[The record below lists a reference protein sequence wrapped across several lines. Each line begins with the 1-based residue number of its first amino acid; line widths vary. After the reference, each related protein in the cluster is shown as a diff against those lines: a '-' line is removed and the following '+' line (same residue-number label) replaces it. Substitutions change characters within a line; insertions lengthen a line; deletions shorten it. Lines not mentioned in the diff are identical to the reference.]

1 MLDDGN
7 RVGNNKAISNS
18 GRDNDHKRP
27 AQKPAGEVGAMFKN
41 SVVGTVISLSLW
53 VAVWFVV
60 TNLELVDTEF
70 LSPPQEIVL
79 VLFEL
84 FADGYA
90 GSPLLTHFFVSLG
103 RTLLGFGLAVLVAV
117 PVGLFIGMNQTAYII
132 LNPVFSVLR
141 PIPTI
146 AFIPL
151 VILWFGI
158 GETSKILVIF
168 VSAFLFIVLNVYS
181 GVLQVSSEYKR
192 VAQNLGARWHHMFF
206 YVILPGAAPSIMTG
220 VKTGLAISW
229 AVVVAAELIA
239 AQQGLGYVIMD
250 AATFFRIPV
259 VYVGVLLIGIV
270 GFLLESGVSGLERK
284 FIHWRGR

>member
-1 MLDDGN
+1 MLDDSSP
-7 RVGNNKAISNS
+7 VGKNKAIENG
-18 GRDNDHKRP
+18 GRDGSRGRQGRKS
-27 AQKPAGEVGAMFKN
+27 KGAMRTLFKR
-41 SVVGTVISLSLW
+41 SVFGTAISLSLW
-53 VAVWFVV
+53 VAVWFAI

-117 PVGLFIGMNQTAYII
+117 PVGLFIGMNQTAYIV

-181 GVLQVSSEYKR
+181 GVLQVSAEYKR
-192 VAQNLGARWHHMFF
+192 VAQNLGAKWHHMFF

-259 VYVGVLLIGIV
+259 VYVGVLLIGVV
-270 GFLLESGVSGLERK
+270 GFLLESGVSGIERK